1 MMECDVG
8 PSGHFFLLSFFG
20 GKSSVMLKYGFLMR
34 IVLVYRREDLSE
46 EKSGEM
52 GRMAWNYKLSSLCFT
67 KV

>member
-1 MMECDVG
+1 
-8 PSGHFFLLSFFG
+8 
-20 GKSSVMLKYGFLMR
+20 MLKHGFLMR

-52 GRMAWNYKLSSLCFT
+52 GRMAWNYKLSSLYFT

>member
-1 MMECDVG
+1 
-8 PSGHFFLLSFFG
+8 
-20 GKSSVMLKYGFLMR
+20 MLKHGFLMR